1 MDKLDDILGQTSA
14 LRPPRNL
21 GPPPV
26 SQRDWEEAV
35 GSRVARRTQP
45 LRLERGVL
53 YVRVANAAWSN
64 ELSLLADDILA
75 QLTRR
80 GLAVEALRFS
90 VGPISRAQAT
100 RHHGP
105 PKQAPPPDAELPPE
119 LKEQVGAI
127 ANPELKDAIAG
138 AAAKLLALREDED

>member
-1 MDKLDDILGQTSA
+1 MDKLDDILGQTAA
-14 LRPPRNL
+14 LRPPGNL

-26 SQRDWEEAV
+26 SERDWEEAV
-35 GSRVARRTQP
+35 GSRVARRAQP

-75 QLTRR
+75 QLKER
-80 GLAVEALRFS
+80 GMAVESLRFS

-100 RHHGP
+100 RQYGP
-105 PKQAPPPDAELPPE
+105 PKQAPPPDAELPSE
-119 LKEQVGAI
+119 LKEQVDEI
-127 ANPELKDAIAG
+127 AHPELKDAIAG
-138 AAAKLLALREDED
+138 AAAKLLALRRDDD